1 MVNEIYKTNK
11 IQYANFQE
19 LVHKP
24 AVHVMSTNIYLI
36 IAFRSKSTWIQ
47 KHCSM
52 VVFDSM
58 Q

>member
-36 IAFRSKSTWIQ
+36 IAFRSKST
-47 KHCSM
+47 
-52 VVFDSM
+52 
-58 Q
+58 